1 MHLVELGQVV
11 GLRDLEEV
19 VPEDVAQQVELEDLD
34 GVE

>member
-11 GLRDLEEV
+11 GDLEEV